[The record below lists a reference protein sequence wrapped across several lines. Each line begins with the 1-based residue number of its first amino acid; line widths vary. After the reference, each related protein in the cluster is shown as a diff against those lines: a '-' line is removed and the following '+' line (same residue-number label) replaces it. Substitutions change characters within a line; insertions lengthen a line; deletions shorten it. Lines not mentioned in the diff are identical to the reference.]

1 MSQLVCYAYQLNG
14 KEIKIQLQEIYS
26 GNFGICVW
34 PSSVFLANLIF
45 QNQPLF
51 QNQTVLELGCGP
63 GLSGIAAA
71 KCDAQVILTDLDTPS
86 TILENCKY
94 NCQLNHVEEKTMVVC
109 SLV

>member
-1 MSQLVCYAYQLNG
+1 MSQLVCYSYELKG

-34 PSSVFLANLIF
+34 PSSDVLANLIF
-45 QNQPLF
+45 QNELLF

-71 KCDAQVILTDLDTPS
+71 KCDAQVFLTDLNNPS
-86 TILENCKY
+86 TILDNCRY
-94 NCQLNHVEEKTMVVC
+94 NCQLNHVEEKATVVC
-109 SLV
+109 ILL